1 MSRPIAAILFVFALA
16 VPAAAYVID
25 RVEAVVDGSPIT
37 KSEVDRALEEAKRAS
52 GGKEPDPASL
62 RGAVLNSLIDRRL
75 LLAEARKFNLV
86 QVTDK
91 EVQEAFDS
99 VKSRYRSKEEFEAAL
114 AQDEMTQDELK
125 ENLRDQLLALKYV
138 DRRVKYFVRVT
149 LDEQRKYYDQN
160 KDAFGAKSFGDVQ
173 EQIYDLLVEKKTT
186 EKLDDYI
193 KELRSKSRITVH
205 GQP

>member
-1 MSRPIAAILFVFALA
+1 M
-16 VPAAAYVID
+16 
-25 RVEAVVDGSPIT
+25 
-37 KSEVDRALEEAKRAS
+37 
-52 GGKEPDPASL
+52 
-62 RGAVLNSLIDRRL
+62 
-75 LLAEARKFNLV
+75 
-86 QVTDK
+86 
-91 EVQEAFDS
+91 
-99 VKSRYRSKEEFEAAL
+99 
-114 AQDEMTQDELK
+114 
-125 ENLRDQLLALKYV
+125 

-193 KELRSKSRITVH
+193 KGLRSKSRITVH